1 MSLADIKNLR
11 SVKMVHVDELR
22 SLEAGF
28 AQMEKLAE
36 ERAALLRIA
45 KQEKIELEEDI
56 HRLRSE
62 HATAVK
68 LASAKSTELENIKSA
83 LAQQVAGD
91 LPKCLL
97 LTTFQFT

>member
-1 MSLADIKNLR
+1 MSLADTKNLR
-11 SVKMVHVDELR
+11 SVNVDELQN
-22 SLEAGF
+22 LKAGF
-28 AQMEKLAE
+28 AQVEKLAE
-36 ERAALLRIA
+36 ERAALLQIA
-45 KQEKIELEEDI
+45 KQEKVELEEDI